1 MEGAVLVGR
10 KHQAFEK
17 YGVIMNYKENRIGHL
32 LISDTDNLEEDTEE
46 QWGIDQQAFENQV
59 WKLEGLLDSF

>member
-1 MEGAVLVGR
+1 MLVGR

-46 QWGIDQQAFENQV
+46 Q
-59 WKLEGLLDSF
+59 